1 MKKTNRWKGWTREEI
16 ERVDFLVRGGAS
28 VKEIAEQMDGRTE
41 GAIYYIIYRKRH
53 IYLSWRSRQKVRAFR
68 RREDRKANGRIK
80 EAKEDKAPVTSD
92 LSEIASVA
100 DNKRIRLGMSD
111 MAIIV
116 GAMCSFATLV
126 LLSLVVAFA

>member
-1 MKKTNRWKGWTREEI
+1 M
-16 ERVDFLVRGGAS
+16 
-28 VKEIAEQMDGRTE
+28 RT
-41 GAIYYIIYRKRH
+41 
-53 IYLSWRSRQKVRAFR
+53 
-68 RREDRKANGRIK
+68 K
-80 EAKEDKAPVTSD
+80 EAKEDKAPVTSN

-100 DNKRIRLGMSD
+100 DDNRIWFGMSN

>member
-16 ERVDFLVRGGAS
+16 ERVDFLVRGGANI
-28 VKEIAEQMDGRTE
+28 KEIAEQMDGRTE
-41 GAIYYIIYRKRH
+41 GAIHYIIYSKRH
-53 IYLSWRSRQKVRAFR
+53 IYLSWRSRQKVRALR
-68 RREDRKANGRIK
+68 RREDSEANVRIK
-80 EAKEDKAPVTSD
+80 EAKEDKAPVTSN

-100 DNKRIRLGMSD
+100 DDNRIRLGMSD

-116 GAMCSFATLV
+116 GAMCSFAKLV

>member
-1 MKKTNRWKGWTREEI
+1 MKKTNRWKGWTPKEVEQ
-16 ERVDFLVRGGAS
+16 VDFLVRGGANI
-28 VKEIAEQMDGRTE
+28 KEIAEQMDGRTE

-53 IYLSWRSRQKVRAFR
+53 IYLSWRSRQKVRALR
-68 RREDRKANGRIK
+68 RREDRRANGRVK
-80 EAKEDKAPVTSD
+80 EEDKAPVTSD

-100 DNKRIRLGMSD
+100 DNNRIRLGMSD

>member
-16 ERVDFLVRGGAS
+16 ERVDFLVRGGANI
-28 VKEIAEQMDGRTE
+28 KEIAEQMDGRTE
-41 GAIYYIIYRKRH
+41 GAIHYIIYSKRH

-68 RREDRKANGRIK
+68 RREDRKENGRIK
-80 EAKEDKAPVTSD
+80 EEDKAPVTSN

-100 DNKRIRLGMSD
+100 DDNRIRLGMSD

>member
-1 MKKTNRWKGWTREEI
+1 MKRTNRWKGWTREEI

-100 DNKRIRLGMSD
+100 DNNRIRLGMSD
-111 MAIIV
+111 MAIVV

>member
-16 ERVDFLVRGGAS
+16 ERVDFLVRGGANI
-28 VKEIAEQMDGRTE
+28 KEIAGQMDGRTE
-41 GAIYYIIYRKRH
+41 GAIHYIIYSKRH

-68 RREDRKANGRIK
+68 RREDRKENGRIK
-80 EAKEDKAPVTSD
+80 EEDKAPVTSN

-100 DNKRIRLGMSD
+100 DDNRIRLGMSD

>member
-1 MKKTNRWKGWTREEI
+1 MRKCVRFVD
-16 ERVDFLVRGGAS
+16 ER
-28 VKEIAEQMDGRTE
+28 IAKQ
-41 GAIYYIIYRKRH
+41 
-53 IYLSWRSRQKVRAFR
+53 
-68 RREDRKANGRIK
+68 NGRIK
-80 EAKEDKAPVTSD
+80 EEDKAPVTSD

-100 DNKRIRLGMSD
+100 DNSRIRLGMSD

>member
-1 MKKTNRWKGWTREEI
+1 MKRTNRWKGWTPKEVEQ
-16 ERVDFLVRGGAS
+16 VDFLVRGGANI
-28 VKEIAEQMDGRTE
+28 KEIAEQMDGSTE
-41 GAIYYIIYRKRH
+41 GAIHYIIYSKRH
-53 IYLSWRSRQKVRAFR
+53 IYLSWRSRQKVRALR
-68 RREDRKANGRIK
+68 RREDRRANVRTK

-100 DNKRIRLGMSD
+100 DNNRIRLGMTD

>member
-1 MKKTNRWKGWTREEI
+1 MKRTNRWKGWTPKEVEQ
-16 ERVDFLVRGGAS
+16 VDFLVRGGAS

-100 DNKRIRLGMSD
+100 DNNRIRLGMSD
-111 MAIIV
+111 MAIVV

>member
-1 MKKTNRWKGWTREEI
+1 MKRTNRWKGWTPKEVEQ
-16 ERVDFLVRGGAS
+16 VDFLVRGGANI
-28 VKEIAEQMDGRTE
+28 KEIAEQMDGRTE

-53 IYLSWRSRQKVRAFR
+53 IYLSWRSRQKVRALR
-68 RREDRKANGRIK
+68 RREDRRANGRVK
-80 EAKEDKAPVTSD
+80 EEDKAPVTSD

-100 DNKRIRLGMSD
+100 DNNRIRLGMSD